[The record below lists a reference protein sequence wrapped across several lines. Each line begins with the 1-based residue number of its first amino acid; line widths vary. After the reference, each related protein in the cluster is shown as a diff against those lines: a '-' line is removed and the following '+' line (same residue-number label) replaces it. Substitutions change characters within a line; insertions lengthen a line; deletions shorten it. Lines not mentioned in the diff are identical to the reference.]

1 MPAERAYVVP
11 VHTWC
16 RGGERQEGGK
26 KGRERK
32 EREREREGRKEIEA
46 QGRQHKQ

>member
-11 VHTWC
+11 VHTW
-16 RGGERQEGGK
+16 ERQEGGK

-32 EREREREGRKEIEA
+32 EGREGKGRKEGRKEKDRGTGKTA
-46 QGRQHKQ
+46 